1 MPSTPPP
8 HAADDP
14 APGLGPGL
22 ALGLDAGGTMTRWAL
37 ATADGRLVAEGTVA
51 GFGAAML
58 ATPEGQARLRDTLAA
73 LAQAVRAVQ
82 AVHAVGRPL
91 QVHGGITGYGGQREP
106 LAGLIGAALGVDP
119 AVVTLASDVE
129 VGYLGCF
136 QPGEG
141 YLVYAGTGSIG
152 VFIDADGVFHRVGGR
167 GGLLDD
173 GGSGYW
179 IAREALRH
187 IWRTEDESP
196 GAWQGSPMAR
206 AVLERLGGADWS
218 HTRRFITSADRGEMG
233 RLALAVAATADADPV
248 ARQILQQAGA
258 ELGRLARI
266 LVRRHGPRPVALAGR
281 VFALHP
287 AIAEAC
293 RAEVGE
299 TAEAGELVEVR
310 PGEGS
315 PGHHAAARIA
325 ARRLG
330 PSAGH

>member
-1 MPSTPPP
+1 VL
-8 HAADDP
+8 
-14 APGLGPGL
+14 GLG
-22 ALGLDAGGTMTRWAL
+22 LGLDAGGTMTRWAL
-37 ATADGRLVAEGTVA
+37 ATADGRVVAEGTVA
-51 GFGAAML
+51 GFGAALL

-73 LAQAVRAVQ
+73 LAQAVHD
-82 AVHAVGRPL
+82 VHANGRPL

-119 AVVTLASDVE
+119 AAVTLASDVE

-152 VFIDADGVFHRVGGR
+152 VFIDAGGVFHRVGGR

-196 GAWQGSPMAR
+196 GAWQDSPMAR

-218 HTRRFITSADRGEMG
+218 HTRQFITSADRGEMG

-248 ARQILQQAGA
+248 ARRILQQAGA

-266 LVRRHGPRPVALAGR
+266 LMERHGPRPVALAGR
-281 VFALHP
+281 VFELHP
-287 AIAEAC
+287 LIAQAC
-293 RAEVGE
+293 
-299 TAEAGELVEVR
+299 TAALAPAGDPATAPPVR
-310 PGEGS
+310 VADLG
-315 PGHHAAARIA
+315 GHQMAACIA
-325 ARRLG
+325 ARRLR
-330 PSAGH
+330 ATR